1 VKDSCFIIKGNPG
14 GGGNAAFGALQERDN
29 FAGSPIILRR
39 TAAIGDSLCATVV
52 ADNLIR
58 QGYRVTMQ
66 THPHCQCVV
75 KLHPGLAGVESPQG
89 FCHINLDGA
98 YEKDPNRTK
107 KHFHQMFFEKA
118 NQQLLSRGIS
128 LGDPLNCKPAICVP
142 KAVRD
147 VNSILFEQWPRPWVF
162 VCPRSDFYKVRT
174 VPDWIWERAATKIN
188 GTKFWI
194 ARHPAPK
201 NFIDLKAVHFE
212 SVIQWL
218 TAADLLVTVDTGP
231 MHVAAALGIPMVVIS
246 QSSSPELHLNDQNDF
261 ISIAPKLDCLNC
273 QKNICPIA
281 DNLPPCQTIDPEF
294 IAQWANARLR
304 SKFSEDVSAIVP
316 IYQPDVNVLNRC
328 LQCVLP
334 QVSEVIVTGEG
345 YSRVPDGA
353 LQHPKIRYVQKP
365 DCRIGYGRN
374 TNFGARHSNGKY
386 LLTLNDDVFLDPD
399 AVEKMKQEMKSDVG
413 MVAHLLRY
421 PDGRIYHAGVDRKPG
436 MKDWYHIDH
445 LQLDATFQQVTE
457 LENVCGTSVMIRR
470 DVFFGIDGFD
480 EEFFLYSED
489 NDLAMRVRRAGWKI
503 MYTPFATGIHLGHQ
517 SSNKIGGA
525 GKFIADSNRLFHKKW
540 EPYLRHNLNK
550 VPGDFSYLTA
560 K

>member
-1 VKDSCFIIKGNPG
+1 
-14 GGGNAAFGALQERDN
+14 
-29 FAGSPIILRR
+29 
-39 TAAIGDSLCATVV
+39 
-52 ADNLIR
+52 
-58 QGYRVTMQ
+58 
-66 THPHCQCVV
+66 
-75 KLHPGLAGVESPQG
+75 
-89 FCHINLDGA
+89 
-98 YEKDPNRTK
+98 
-107 KHFHQMFFEKA
+107 
-118 NQQLLSRGIS
+118 
-128 LGDPLNCKPAICVP
+128 
-142 KAVRD
+142 
-147 VNSILFEQWPRPWVF
+147 
-162 VCPRSDFYKVRT
+162 VRT

-194 ARHPAPK
+194 ARHPAPNDK
-201 NFIDLKAVHFE
+201 IFVDLKAIHFDN
-212 SVIQWL
+212 VIEWL

-261 ISIAPKLDCLNC
+261 VSIAPKLDCLNC
-273 QKNICPIA
+273 QLNICPKGA
-281 DNLPPCQTIDPEF
+281 QLPPCQTIDPDF
-294 IAQWANARLR
+294 IAAWANARLR
-304 SKFSEDVSAIVP
+304 SKFTEDVSAIVP

-334 QVSEVIVTGEG
+334 QVAEVIVTGEG
-345 YSRVPDGA
+345 YSRIPDGA
-353 LQHPKIRYVQKP
+353 LQHPRIRYVQKP

-386 LLTLNDDVFLDPD
+386 LLLLNDDVFLNPG
-399 AVEKMKQEMKSDVG
+399 AVELMKQELRSDVG

-470 DVFFGIDGFD
+470 DVFFDIDGFD

-525 GKFIADSNRLFHKKW
+525 GKFIAESNRLFHKKW

-550 VPGDFSYLTA
+550 VPGDFSYLAT

>member
-1 VKDSCFIIKGNPG
+1 MF
-14 GGGNAAFGALQERDN
+14 AAQQKSDPS
-29 FAGSPIILRR
+29 AGYPIILRR

-58 QGYRVTMQ
+58 QGFQVTMQ
-66 THPHCQCVV
+66 THSHCQCVL
-75 KLHPGLAGVESPQG
+75 KRHPRLHAVVNPEG

-118 NQQLLSRGIS
+118 NQQLLSRGIT
-128 LGDPLNCKPAICVP
+128 LGEPINCKPSLFVHER
-142 KAVRD
+142 VRKTAR
-147 VNSILFEQWPRPWVF
+147 IPLEIFPRPWVF
-162 VCPRSDFYKVRT
+162 ICPRSDFYKVRT
-174 VPDWIWERAATKIN
+174 VPDWVWERAAEKIN

-201 NFIDLKAVHFE
+201 NCVDLKAVHFDN
-212 SVIQWL
+212 VIDWL

-273 QKNICPIA
+273 QLNFCPKGA
-281 DNLPPCQTIDPEF
+281 QLPPCQEIDPDF
-294 IAQWANARLR
+294 IARWANARLR
-304 SKFSEDVSAIVP
+304 SRFSEDVSAIVP
-316 IYQPDVNVLNRC
+316 IYQPEAPTLNRC
-328 LQCVLP
+328 LQSVVD
-334 QVSEVIVTGEG
+334 QVQEVIITMEG
-345 YSRVPDGA
+345 YSRMPEGVI
-353 LQHPKIRYVQKP
+353 QHPKIRVVQKP
-365 DCRIGYGRN
+365 TCRIGYGRN

-386 LLTLNDDVFLDPD
+386 LLLLNDDVFLDPGS
-399 AVEKMKQEMKSDVG
+399 VEILKQEMKPDVG

-445 LQLDATFQQVTE
+445 LQQHATFQQVTE
-457 LENVCGTSVMIRR
+457 LENCCGTSVMIRR
-470 DVFFGIDGFD
+470 EVFFGIDGFD

-517 SSNKIGGA
+517 SSNKVGGA
-525 GKFIADSNRLFHKKW
+525 GKFIADSNRLFHSKW
-540 EPYLRHNLNK
+540 EPYLQHNLHK
-550 VPGDFSYLTA
+550 VPGDFSYLEA